1 MCQGV
6 NANENPIF
14 NYLPIIPN
22 KGELINVKSSDL
34 PNFILNSG
42 VFSLPIDAEKFTIG
56 STYNH
61 RDYLESNTKELEK
74 SCSKK

>member
-1 MCQGV
+1 MCQGINV
-6 NANENPIF
+6 TENPIF

-42 VFSLPIDAEKFTIG
+42 VFSLPIDAGFTIG

-61 RDYLESNTKELEK
+61 RDYLETNTKTAREELL
-74 SCSKK
+74 KK